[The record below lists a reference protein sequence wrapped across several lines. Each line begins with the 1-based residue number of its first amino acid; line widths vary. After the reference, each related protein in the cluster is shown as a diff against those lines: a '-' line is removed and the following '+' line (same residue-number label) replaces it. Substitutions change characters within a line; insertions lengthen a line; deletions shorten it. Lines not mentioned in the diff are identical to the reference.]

1 MIQLNVGVSEFRT
14 NMSEFLQQVK
24 GGKIIRLMYRG
35 SEIAKL
41 VPPDFAQ
48 IAARQE
54 LEALRET
61 AVVGDVLSPIDEPWS
76 VVQDAPG

>member
-1 MIQLNVGVSEFRT
+1 MSQLTVSVSEFRT

-24 GGKIIRLMYRG
+24 SGKVIRLTHRG

-54 LEALRET
+54 LVKLRET
-61 AVVGDVLSPIDEPWS
+61 AEVGDVLSPINETKI
-76 VVQDAPG
+76 QNQ